1 MFEPIH
7 GSAPDIAGQGI
18 ANPVASFWSAAEMI
32 RWLGMEEAAAEM
44 MKAIENVIEA
54 GIRTKD
60 LGAQA
65 RTTEVVDAV
74 CKEMERIFKKQN
86 EDLVLG

>member
-1 MFEPIH
+1 
-7 GSAPDIAGQGI
+7 
-18 ANPVASFWSAAEMI
+18 MI
-32 RWLGMEEAAAEM
+32 RWLSMEEAAAGM

-60 LGAQA
+60 LGGQA

-86 EDLVLG
+86 EGLVLG